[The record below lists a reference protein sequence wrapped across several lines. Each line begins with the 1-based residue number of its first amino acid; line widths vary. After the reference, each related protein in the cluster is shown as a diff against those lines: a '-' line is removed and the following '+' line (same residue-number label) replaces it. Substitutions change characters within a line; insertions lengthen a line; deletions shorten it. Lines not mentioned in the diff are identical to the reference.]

1 MVCLASARPGV
12 RLGVSTGAALW
23 RTVSDSVLAGGGSR
37 TAVRARG
44 RGLHTCAWQG
54 SAASNVRTGSR
65 FRDGD
70 VCIPHIGG
78 GGDPVAGFGLACS
91 LVGRSTGRLVRGDTS
106 DT

>member
-1 MVCLASARPGV
+1 MRC
-12 RLGVSTGAALW
+12 GVSTGAALW
-23 RTVSDSVLAGGGSR
+23 RTGSDSRLTGGGSS

-44 RGLHTCAWQG
+44 RGLRTCAWQG
-54 SAASNVRTGSR
+54 SAASDVRTGSR

-70 VCIPHIGG
+70 VCIPHVGG

-91 LVGRSTGRLVRGDTS
+91 LVGRRSGGVGGDTS